1 MESFIFYFLVFVL
14 GWIVGTQFLLLRL
27 RQALMKEADRLGL
40 SIVEETDDE
49 EEEEVPTFFTE
60 LDNGI
65 IFVYNKKN
73 NAFICQG
80 STLEEVAEKSKVRVA
95 KVLHDKGIF
104 AFVNGKV
111 KIVPQ

>member
-1 MESFIFYFLVFVL
+1 METFIIYLFIFAL

-40 SIVEETDDE
+40 SLEEDDE
-49 EEEEVPTFFTE
+49 DDEAEVPTFFTE

-73 NAFICQG
+73 NAFVCQG
-80 STLEEVAEKSKVRVA
+80 ATLEEVAEKSKVRVA
-95 KVLHDKGIF
+95 KVLHNKDIF